1 MTKGQA
7 QVAAAEKAI
16 QAKDLGAA
24 AKKMRQ
30 AVRLAEEAH
39 ALVMRQIESGPDL
52 SVIAWAVSNAKN
64 QAHDADL
71 KLRRKAIARRSEAK
85 RILED
90 AGLPA

>member
-16 QAKDLGAA
+16 QAKDLEAA

-30 AVRLAEEAH
+30 AVRLVEEVH
-39 ALVMRQIESGPDL
+39 ALVMRQIDSGPEL
-52 SVIAWAVSNAKN
+52 GVISWAVSNARN
-64 QAHDADL
+64 RAHEADL
-71 KLRRKAIARRSEAK
+71 KLRRRAIARRSEAK